1 MSITY
6 WLFQAEVWLIL
17 ALVLIIAD
25 IVVGL
30 DFFVLP
36 VGIAAAVVSAML
48 FAESRFWFSDTIL
61 LESWREVLIAFA
73 ILSVAA
79 IFLIRKLFQRR
90 NIDTPDINQY

>member
-17 ALVLIIAD
+17 ALILIIAD

-90 NIDTPDINQY
+90 HIDTPDINQY